1 MKVITDL
8 PNVFEEFSEQRR
20 QSFLTVMELKK
31 KGMPVVGS
39 YCTYFPKELAMA
51 MGAVA
56 ISLCSTS
63 DETVAL
69 AEQDLPKD
77 LCPLIKSSYGFAKAD
92 KCPYFYFSDLVVGET
107 TCDGKKKMYEIMSQ
121 FKDVFIM
128 ELPNSQKESN
138 RELWKQEV
146 LRFKAKLEEKFAVT
160 ITDDMVRQAVH
171 EENNVRRSL
180 KDLYA
185 VMAQDP
191 APIMGYDLF
200 KILYGS
206 NYKLDRTT
214 IPAEVDAIVAKIK
227 EDYAAGKHVEKRPR
241 ILITGCPIGGAT
253 EKVIRAIEDNG
264 GIVVTYEN
272 CNGAKAIDQ
281 LIDESATDIYEAI
294 ADRYLNIGCSVMTPN
309 DNRMHLLDSLIDTY
323 QVDGVVEMVL
333 QNCYTYSIES
343 RRIRRFVTTDKKIPY
358 ISVETDYSQGDAE
371 QLSTR
376 LGAFV
381 EILADR

>member
-1 MKVITDL
+1 MKIITNL
-8 PNVFEEFSEQRR
+8 PGVFEEFSEQRR

-31 KGMPVVGS
+31 KGKPVVGS
-39 YCTYFPKELAMA
+39 YCTYFPKELVMA
-51 MGAVA
+51 IDAVA
-56 ISLCSTS
+56 VSLCSTS
-63 DETVAL
+63 DETVDL

-121 FKDVFIM
+121 FKDVFVM

-160 ITDDMVRQAVH
+160 ITDDMVRKAVH

-180 KDLYA
+180 KNLNA
-185 VMAQDP
+185 VMALDP

-227 EDYAAGKHVEKRPR
+227 EEYSVGKHVEKRPR
-241 ILITGCPIGGAT
+241 VLITGCPIGGAT

-264 GIVVTYEN
+264 GIVVIYEN
-272 CNGAKAIDQ
+272 CNGAKAMDQ
-281 LIDESATDIYEAI
+281 LIDESATDIYE
-294 ADRYLNIGCSVMTPN
+294 DRKSV
-309 DNRMHLLDSLIDTY
+309 
-323 QVDGVVEMVL
+323 V
-333 QNCYTYSIES
+333 
-343 RRIRRFVTTDKKIPY
+343 
-358 ISVETDYSQGDAE
+358 
-371 QLSTR
+371 
-376 LGAFV
+376 
-381 EILADR
+381 